1 MKIYRLEISN
11 IKDLKNLTEISG
23 GLNFYDVV
31 LATANT
37 STFATQDLKNFLKHE
52 EIKKLDEYKSEVSK
66 INFAVSRSILNKALE
81 TTLKIPLEDVVILR
95 NEYNKPYI
103 KNKNE
108 IKFNISHTAGYVV
121 VCFSKR
127 RIGVDIE
134 KVNYDFEF
142 ECILRDCF
150 THREIKNIGFD
161 TSMFYKYWTAKEAY
175 LKCEG
180 CGFMRSPK
188 EIEVIHIDNQTIE
201 VEDNIKRIN
210 KDLAV
215 LSLSSGKYFG
225 AVCIQEEA

>member
-11 IKDLKNLTEISG
+11 IEELQNLTTLSEA
-23 GLNFYDVV
+23 LNFYDVV
-31 LATANT
+31 LVIANT
-37 STFATQDLKNFLKHE
+37 SKFATKDLENFLKHE

-66 INFAVSRSILNKALE
+66 INFAVSRNILNKVFEIILN
-81 TTLKIPLEDVVILR
+81 TPLADVVVLR
-95 NEYNKPYI
+95 DEYNKPYI

-108 IKFNISHTAGYVV
+108 IKFNISHTDGYVV
-121 VCFSKR
+121 VGFSKR
-127 RIGVDIE
+127 KIGVDIE

-180 CGFMRSPK
+180 CGLIRSPK
-188 EIEVIHIDNQTIE
+188 EIEVIHVDDQIIKIKDN
-201 VEDNIKRIN
+201 VKRVN
-210 KDLAV
+210 KDLAA
-215 LSLSSGKYFG
+215 LSLSSGEYFG
-225 AVCIQEEA
+225 TVCIQEEV